1 MQETDFIECTGT
13 SHIGITDDTIDSKI
27 VEELISWW
35 GFAHKNYWTW
45 SSRDDA
51 GNLPPVLREDEVIES
66 TIPLVN
72 QDFPPSLLTG
82 YWEGLYKC
90 LNQYCKRYD
99 MNNISLIHRNFKM
112 HKVKPGQG
120 YHVWH
125 YENNNYT
132 SIDRML
138 AYMTYL
144 KCPEEGGETEF
155 LHQSVRVKPKVARTI
170 IWPAAFTH
178 LHRGNPPLKG
188 DKIYITGWF
197 QVAPEKENFLDTN
210 KDSRYP
216 PTINWQYDE

>member
-1 MQETDFIECTGT
+1 MQTTDFLECTGT

-45 SSRDDA
+45 SARDDA

-90 LNQYCKRYD
+90 LDQYCKKYD
-99 MNNISLIHRNFKM
+99 MNNIRLIHRNFKM

-120 YHVWH
+120 YHIWH
-125 YENNNYT
+125 YEKNCYSVT
-132 SIDRML
+132 DRML
-138 AYMTYL
+138 AFMTYL
-144 KCPEEGGETEF
+144 SVPEEGGETEF
-155 LHQSVRVKPKVARTI
+155 LHQSVRVKPKVARTV
-170 IWPAAFTH
+170 IWPAQFTH

-188 DKIYITGWF
+188 EKIYITGWF
-197 QVAPEKENFLDTN
+197 HVAPDNELFVETN
-210 KDSRYP
+210 KNIDY
-216 PTINWQYDE
+216 NE